1 MSPDTTSR
9 RIPRVVRMNPNT
21 KGITAVGQLRRLSA
35 SLALLTVALLLTGCV
50 EIPFP
55 EPRTPEPTAAPTL
68 PHPTS
73 ADPRCSFGTFESG
86 ANRYWATVLKTV
98 DAETL
103 VLTNVNQSNAASPD
117 TDDMNVAQYTVRLW
131 GVIVPEGDKE
141 QAAELRRKLTP
152 PGSWVKVITIGEE
165 LQQDR
170 ITEISLA
177 NHHDWSLNLDL
188 LRAGYAHLQ
197 DGIENECLVEAY
209 WTGRP
214 ENERPKTP
222 EPALVAG
229 GQPPE
234 GPYIEIAL
242 SPGNAVEMGTPIA
255 VAVRF
260 ANLPALGQVD
270 YAFQVQTITSVACDG
285 DGAGLMR
292 TIEWVEANVVERE
305 AYISADCPAGEHKLL
320 AMLAMNDTG
329 EIIQQEVH
337 FVVNAPP
344 RPTDTPAPTEAPTL
358 SPTPAPTPSPT
369 PRLAEFGMP
378 PESAG
383 SVSEGVAAVLA
394 ACYIQTKPGA
404 ASRYLLFTDERRD
417 LGGGPFLAL
426 EGGEAGAL
434 AGGTCYEFAAKRKG
448 TLDWRMCADDP
459 YGGCGTEDE
468 EFLWHR
474 DIPRFTLTGGGF
486 RSIRQAW

>member
-1 MSPDTTSR
+1 M
-9 RIPRVVRMNPNT
+9 RIPSVV
-21 KGITAVGQLRRLSA
+21 IALIIVAFL
-35 SLALLTVALLLTGCV
+35 LAGCE
-50 EIPFP
+50 EIPFSG
-55 EPRTPEPTAAPTL
+55 PRTPEPTTAPTL

-73 ADPRCSFGTFESG
+73 TDKGCRFGTFEPA

-103 VLTNVNQSNAASPD
+103 VLTNVNQSNAASPN

-170 ITEISLA
+170 ITEVSLA
-177 NHHDWSLNLDL
+177 NHHEWSLNLDL

-214 ENERPKTP
+214 ENEHPKTP
-222 EPALVAG
+222 EPALAAG

-270 YAFQVQTITSVACDG
+270 YAFQIQTITSAACNG

-292 TIEWVEANVVERE
+292 KIDWVDASVMERE

-329 EIIQQEVH
+329 EIIQHEVN

-344 RPTDTPAPTEAPTL
+344 RPTDTPVPADTQTPH
-358 SPTPAPTPSPT
+358 PTPAPTPSPT
-369 PRLAEFGMP
+369 PRLAEFGLP